1 MKDQLEIKRISKD
14 AVPAAIEKAGQYRLL
29 NDPELAESICLDVL
43 AVDPTNQKNLK
54 TLILAVTDQFANPG
68 SRVGPRDA
76 LEHVDKLES
85 EYERIYYTGLI
96 AEREAR
102 AMLGRTHGTAHAY
115 QGFRQA
121 MNWYEQA
128 DALAPPGNHDARLRH
143 NTCVRTI
150 QREHLEPMPP
160 SEAELPLE

>member
-85 EYERIYYTGLI
+85 DYERIYYTGLI

-102 AMLGRTHGTAHAY
+102 AMLGRTHGTAPP
-115 QGFRQA
+115 R
-121 MNWYEQA
+121 EQLTA
-128 DALAPPGNHDARLRH
+128 DK
-143 NTCVRTI
+143 V
-150 QREHLEPMPP
+150 
-160 SEAELPLE
+160 